1 MAVGACLLA
10 AGQGCLSQS
19 YEVSSAELARIAR
32 LPDEARG
39 ERIQVVQQTTFGSDI
54 DEEEQE
60 RLASGDPLYLYMPL
74 HDHDH
79 HHHHHDK
86 DDDDDDDPSP
96 GSAAAAVAVAVA
108 VGVVAATAAVSLAA
122 IEGARYDGW
131 VRVDGGQPLLL
142 IDERGNRRW
151 VALAELEPSDLESVT
166 RGVLPEV
173 YEGFEYLGRRPLDR
187 RGMMYQ
193 FELGSA
199 QVASSADAAAW
210 GFAGRVALGYMPTR
224 QFGLSVGWA
233 PSVLK
238 APGGDLDVTSEEL
251 TFESRLFM
259 QAEYWP
265 LAFRR
270 LHAGLYAELGYGWV
284 LRDEALGSR
293 GTSGSVVG
301 AGVALQIDWTTRLAL
316 TLRSG
321 LAFVPHLEA
330 GFGAAAESRR
340 IAPAI
345 TLGVGIY

>member
-1 MAVGACLLA
+1 MALGSCLLA
-10 AGQGCLSQS
+10 VGQGCLSQS
-19 YEVSSAELARIAR
+19 YEVSSAELARIAT
-32 LPDEARG
+32 LPGETRG

-60 RLASGDPLYLYMPL
+60 RMYWGGGLYYDPNYLEL
-74 HDHDH
+74 
-79 HHHHHDK
+79 
-86 DDDDDDDPSP
+86 DDDDDDDANP
-96 GSAAAAVAVAVA
+96 GSAAAAVAVAVV

-122 IEGARYDGW
+122 VEGARYDGW
-131 VRVDGGQPLLL
+131 VRVDGSQPVLL

-151 VALAELEPSDLESVT
+151 VALEALEPSDLEDVT
-166 RGVLPEV
+166 RGVLPEMR
-173 YEGFEYLGRRPLDR
+173 EDFDYLGRRPLDR
-187 RGMMYQ
+187 RGMLYQ

-199 QVASSADAAAW
+199 HVASSADDAAW

-233 PSVLK
+233 PSVLE
-238 APGGDLDVTSEEL
+238 APGRDLNVTSEEL

-293 GTSGSVVG
+293 GTSGPV
-301 AGVALQIDWTTRLAL
+301 AGGGIALQIDWTTRLAL